1 MKRVTQRYLVASG
14 GFAVAA
20 WLSGVG
26 LVSGFAC
33 LLAFAL
39 TAFVVGVVQR
49 RQQVVESGRAR
60 RSGSGRSHRQPRVVD
75 KRDSPRST
83 HRSRPSRVLN
93 DVAEVGERPQLADY
107 GW

>member
-1 MKRVTQRYLVASG
+1 VKRVTQRYLVASG

-26 LVSGFAC
+26 LVSGFGC

-60 RSGSGRSHRQPRVVD
+60 RSGSGRSHSEPGVIPSTGPGEDALLFAALQ
-75 KRDSPRST
+75 DSATWFVTELGCTDHLLR
-83 HRSRPSRVLN
+83 
-93 DVAEVGERPQLADY
+93 
-107 GW
+107 